1 MLLCHVLCPLSL
13 WPLTSLGISHQYLT
27 FSLNSIHVALIFRK
41 LKLLVW
47 WEQAGSCQLAA
58 LRSSSPKGVWEQRA
72 RALCFL
78 MPHHGKLHSS
88 YFSVLRASLELS
100 LQISREGFFTG
111 TLTQSH
117 SLTSPTMSASWQHC
131 SWSPTTAYTHPLH
144 SAWDAP
150 CWGWSV
156 PPVSELQQEHR
167 MMWEQSTLCHN
178 PDPQPLDN
186 CLTGVHQPQLRFL
199 TGMCSPPQHALAY
212 FLAWSHKAH
221 I

>member
-1 MLLCHVLCPLSL
+1 MRTGRIMSASSSEEQLSKRCMGAEGQGSLL
-13 WPLTSLGISHQYLT
+13 
-27 FSLNSIHVALIFRK
+27 LNATPREAAQLIF
-41 LKLLVW
+41 
-47 WEQAGSCQLAA
+47 
-58 LRSSSPKGVWEQRA
+58 
-72 RALCFL
+72 
-78 MPHHGKLHSS
+78 
-88 YFSVLRASLELS
+88 FSAEGILGAFTPDKQSK
-100 LQISREGFFTG
+100 GFFTG

-144 SAWDAP
+144 SAWDVP